1 VVPVVAALVVPAL
14 LIRALTA
21 LVIMLVEPE
30 VQEVQVV
37 TGQESHRQSLAL
49 L

>member
-1 VVPVVAALVVPAL
+1 VVPVVAALVGPAL
-14 LIRALTA
+14 LIRALT
-21 LVIMLVEPE
+21 VPTIMLVVQE

-37 TGQESHRQSLAL
+37 TGQESHRQSPAL